1 MDGSNY
7 IPNAADITD
16 GKRLVKKMQ
25 RSRQIRKGRKRKNAF
40 RSFMCFVMNIVLIA
54 LLVYST
60 DMPQW
65 YLKEDVFSKP
75 DGKTIEILNNSIVST
90 SKIMTA
96 LKTVEVPKVPI
107 YMAKTD
113 NLKKKLLEIR
123 EDLNLE
129 EKHIFIDKE
138 TDLSFLKGFDYIVDC
153 IDDIEAKV
161 LLAKFAINNDISL
174 IASMGTGN
182 RLDPSKLIITRL
194 DKTSGDPLAKKFRYL
209 LRKENVDL
217 KKINVVASLEE
228 PLVSGQVVS
237 SMAFVPNAAG
247 LLMSSYVIKE
257 LLRRY
262 KDEVR

>member
-1 MDGSNY
+1 MNDL
-7 IPNAADITD
+7 IDT
-16 GKRLVKKMQ
+16 
-25 RSRQIRKGRKRKNAF
+25 RSKLLLGDDFNLIKNF
-40 RSFMCFVMNIVLIA
+40 KIVVIGLGG
-54 LLVYST
+54 V
-60 DMPQW
+60 
-65 YLKEDVFSKP
+65 
-75 DGKTIEILNNSIVST
+75 GSIVPLSLVR
-90 SKIMTA
+90 SGVKNLLLIDGD
-96 LKTVEVPKVPI
+96 KVEATNLNRQ
-107 YMAKTD
+107 MAYFSQDVGHFKSEV
-113 NLKKKLLEIR
+113 LKKKLLEIR

-228 PLVSGQVVS
+228 PLVSGQIVS

>member
-1 MDGSNY
+1 MNDLIDTRSKLLLGDDFNLIKNFKIVVIGLGGVGSIVPLSLVRSGVKNLLLIDGDKVDATNL
-7 IPNAADITD
+7 N
-16 GKRLVKKMQ
+16 
-25 RSRQIRKGRKRKNAF
+25 RQMAYFSQDVGHFK
-40 RSFMCFVMNIVLIA
+40 SEV
-54 LLVYST
+54 
-60 DMPQW
+60 
-65 YLKEDVFSKP
+65 LKE
-75 DGKTIEILNNSIVST
+75 
-90 SKIMTA
+90 
-96 LKTVEVPKVPI
+96 
-107 YMAKTD
+107 
-113 NLKKKLLEIR
+113 KLLEIR

-138 TDLSFLKGFDYIVDC
+138 TDFSFLKGFDYIVDC

-182 RLDPSKLIITRL
+182 RLDPSKSIITRL

>member
-1 MDGSNY
+1 MNDL
-7 IPNAADITD
+7 IDT
-16 GKRLVKKMQ
+16 
-25 RSRQIRKGRKRKNAF
+25 RSKLLLGDDFNLIKNF
-40 RSFMCFVMNIVLIA
+40 KIVVIGLGG
-54 LLVYST
+54 V
-60 DMPQW
+60 
-65 YLKEDVFSKP
+65 
-75 DGKTIEILNNSIVST
+75 GSIVPLSLVR
-90 SKIMTA
+90 SGVKNLLLIDGD
-96 LKTVEVPKVPI
+96 KVEVTNLNRQ
-107 YMAKTD
+107 MAYFSQDVGHFKSEV
-113 NLKKKLLEIR
+113 LKKKLLEIR

>member
-1 MDGSNY
+1 MNDL
-7 IPNAADITD
+7 IDT
-16 GKRLVKKMQ
+16 
-25 RSRQIRKGRKRKNAF
+25 RSKLLLGDDFNLIKNF
-40 RSFMCFVMNIVLIA
+40 KIVVIGLGG
-54 LLVYST
+54 V
-60 DMPQW
+60 
-65 YLKEDVFSKP
+65 
-75 DGKTIEILNNSIVST
+75 GSIVPLSLVR
-90 SKIMTA
+90 SGVKNLLLIDGD
-96 LKTVEVPKVPI
+96 KVEATNLNRQ
-107 YMAKTD
+107 MAYFSQDVGHFKSEV
-113 NLKKKLLEIR
+113 LKKKLLEIR

-129 EKHIFIDKE
+129 ENPIFIDKE

>member
-1 MDGSNY
+1 MNDLIDTRSKLLLGDDFNLIKNFKIVVIGLGGVGSIVPLSLVRSGVKNLLLIDGDKVDATNL
-7 IPNAADITD
+7 N
-16 GKRLVKKMQ
+16 
-25 RSRQIRKGRKRKNAF
+25 RQMAYFSQDVGHFK
-40 RSFMCFVMNIVLIA
+40 SEV
-54 LLVYST
+54 
-60 DMPQW
+60 
-65 YLKEDVFSKP
+65 LKE
-75 DGKTIEILNNSIVST
+75 
-90 SKIMTA
+90 
-96 LKTVEVPKVPI
+96 
-107 YMAKTD
+107 
-113 NLKKKLLEIR
+113 KLLEIR

-138 TDLSFLKGFDYIVDC
+138 TDFSFLKGFDYIVDC

-161 LLAKFAINNDISL
+161 LLAKFAISNDISL

-182 RLDPSKLIITRL
+182 RLDPSKLIVTRL

-228 PLVSGQVVS
+228 PLVSGQVVP

>member
-1 MDGSNY
+1 MNDLIDTRSKLLLGDDFNLIKNFKIVVIGLGGVGSIVPLSLVRSGVKNLLLIDGDKVDATNL
-7 IPNAADITD
+7 N
-16 GKRLVKKMQ
+16 
-25 RSRQIRKGRKRKNAF
+25 RQMAYFSQDVGHFK
-40 RSFMCFVMNIVLIA
+40 SEV
-54 LLVYST
+54 
-60 DMPQW
+60 
-65 YLKEDVFSKP
+65 LKE
-75 DGKTIEILNNSIVST
+75 
-90 SKIMTA
+90 
-96 LKTVEVPKVPI
+96 
-107 YMAKTD
+107 
-113 NLKKKLLEIR
+113 KLLEIR

-138 TDLSFLKGFDYIVDC
+138 TDFSFLKGFDYIVDC

-161 LLAKFAINNDISL
+161 LLAKFAISNDISL

-182 RLDPSKLIITRL
+182 RLDPSKLIVTRL

>member
-1 MDGSNY
+1 MNDLIDTRSKLLLGDDFNLIKNFKIVVIGLGGVGSIVPLSLVRSGVKNLLLIDGDKVDATNL
-7 IPNAADITD
+7 N
-16 GKRLVKKMQ
+16 
-25 RSRQIRKGRKRKNAF
+25 RQMAYFSQDVGHFK
-40 RSFMCFVMNIVLIA
+40 SEV
-54 LLVYST
+54 
-60 DMPQW
+60 
-65 YLKEDVFSKP
+65 LKE
-75 DGKTIEILNNSIVST
+75 
-90 SKIMTA
+90 
-96 LKTVEVPKVPI
+96 
-107 YMAKTD
+107 
-113 NLKKKLLEIR
+113 KLLKIR

-138 TDLSFLKGFDYIVDC
+138 TDFSFLKEFDYIVDC

-161 LLAKFAINNDISL
+161 LLAKFAISNDISL

>member
-1 MDGSNY
+1 MNDL
-7 IPNAADITD
+7 IDT
-16 GKRLVKKMQ
+16 
-25 RSRQIRKGRKRKNAF
+25 RSKLLLGDDFNLIKNF
-40 RSFMCFVMNIVLIA
+40 KIVVIGLGG
-54 LLVYST
+54 V
-60 DMPQW
+60 
-65 YLKEDVFSKP
+65 
-75 DGKTIEILNNSIVST
+75 GSIVPLSLVR
-90 SKIMTA
+90 SGVKNLLLIDGD
-96 LKTVEVPKVPI
+96 KVEATNLNRQ
-107 YMAKTD
+107 MAYFSQDVGHFKSEV
-113 NLKKKLLEIR
+113 LKKKLLEIR

-161 LLAKFAINNDISL
+161 LLGKFAINNDISL

-247 LLMSSYVIKE
+247 LVMSSYVIKE

>member
-1 MDGSNY
+1 MNDL
-7 IPNAADITD
+7 IDT
-16 GKRLVKKMQ
+16 
-25 RSRQIRKGRKRKNAF
+25 RSKLLLGDDFNLIKNF
-40 RSFMCFVMNIVLIA
+40 KIVVIGLGG
-54 LLVYST
+54 V
-60 DMPQW
+60 
-65 YLKEDVFSKP
+65 
-75 DGKTIEILNNSIVST
+75 GSIVPLSLVRSGVKNLLLIDGDKVDAT
-90 SKIMTA
+90 NLNRQMAYFSQDVGHFKS
-96 LKTVEVPKVPI
+96 EV
-107 YMAKTD
+107 
-113 NLKKKLLEIR
+113 LKKKLFEIR

-138 TDLSFLKGFDYIVDC
+138 TDFSFLKGFDYIVDC

-161 LLAKFAINNDISL
+161 LLAKFAINNDIPL

>member
-1 MDGSNY
+1 MNDL
-7 IPNAADITD
+7 IDT
-16 GKRLVKKMQ
+16 
-25 RSRQIRKGRKRKNAF
+25 RSKLLLGDDFNLIKNF
-40 RSFMCFVMNIVLIA
+40 KIVVIGLGG
-54 LLVYST
+54 V
-60 DMPQW
+60 
-65 YLKEDVFSKP
+65 
-75 DGKTIEILNNSIVST
+75 GSIVPLSLVRSGVKNLLLIDGDKVDAT
-90 SKIMTA
+90 NLNRQMAYFSQDVGHFKSEV
-96 LKTVEVPKVPI
+96 LK
-107 YMAKTD
+107 D
-113 NLKKKLLEIR
+113 RLLEIR
-123 EDLNLE
+123 EDLSLE

-138 TDLSFLKGFDYIVDC
+138 TDFSFLKVFDYIVDC

-182 RLDPSKLIITRL
+182 RLDPSKLIVTRL

>member
-1 MDGSNY
+1 MNDLIDTRSKLLLGDDFNLIKNFKIVVIGLGGVGSIVPLSLVRSGVKNLLLIDGDKVDATNL
-7 IPNAADITD
+7 N
-16 GKRLVKKMQ
+16 
-25 RSRQIRKGRKRKNAF
+25 RQMAYFSQDVGHFK
-40 RSFMCFVMNIVLIA
+40 SEV
-54 LLVYST
+54 
-60 DMPQW
+60 
-65 YLKEDVFSKP
+65 LKE
-75 DGKTIEILNNSIVST
+75 
-90 SKIMTA
+90 
-96 LKTVEVPKVPI
+96 
-107 YMAKTD
+107 
-113 NLKKKLLEIR
+113 KLLEIR

-138 TDLSFLKGFDYIVDC
+138 TDFSFLKGFDYIVDC

-161 LLAKFAINNDISL
+161 LLTKFAINNDISL

>member
-1 MDGSNY
+1 MNDL
-7 IPNAADITD
+7 IDT
-16 GKRLVKKMQ
+16 
-25 RSRQIRKGRKRKNAF
+25 RSKLLLGDDFNLIKNF
-40 RSFMCFVMNIVLIA
+40 KIVVIGLGG
-54 LLVYST
+54 V
-60 DMPQW
+60 
-65 YLKEDVFSKP
+65 
-75 DGKTIEILNNSIVST
+75 GSIVPLSLVR
-90 SKIMTA
+90 SGVKNLLLIDGD
-96 LKTVEVPKVPI
+96 KVEATNLNRQ
-107 YMAKTD
+107 MAYLSQDVGHFKSEV
-113 NLKKKLLEIR
+113 LKKKLLEIR

>member
-1 MDGSNY
+1 MNDL
-7 IPNAADITD
+7 IDT
-16 GKRLVKKMQ
+16 
-25 RSRQIRKGRKRKNAF
+25 RSKLLLGDDFNLIKNF
-40 RSFMCFVMNIVLIA
+40 KIVVIGLGG
-54 LLVYST
+54 V
-60 DMPQW
+60 
-65 YLKEDVFSKP
+65 
-75 DGKTIEILNNSIVST
+75 GSIVPLSLVR
-90 SKIMTA
+90 SGVKNLLLIDGD
-96 LKTVEVPKVPI
+96 KVEATNLNRQ
-107 YMAKTD
+107 MAYFSQDVGHFKSEV
-113 NLKKKLLEIR
+113 LKKKLLEIR

-161 LLAKFAINNDISL
+161 LLVKFAINNDISL

>member
-1 MDGSNY
+1 M
-7 IPNAADITD
+7 
-16 GKRLVKKMQ
+16 
-25 RSRQIRKGRKRKNAF
+25 
-40 RSFMCFVMNIVLIA
+40 
-54 LLVYST
+54 
-60 DMPQW
+60 
-65 YLKEDVFSKP
+65 
-75 DGKTIEILNNSIVST
+75 
-90 SKIMTA
+90 
-96 LKTVEVPKVPI
+96 
-107 YMAKTD
+107 
-113 NLKKKLLEIR
+113 
-123 EDLNLE
+123 
-129 EKHIFIDKE
+129 
-138 TDLSFLKGFDYIVDC
+138 
-153 IDDIEAKV
+153 
-161 LLAKFAINNDISL
+161 LLAKFAINNDIPL

>member
-1 MDGSNY
+1 MNDL
-7 IPNAADITD
+7 IDT
-16 GKRLVKKMQ
+16 
-25 RSRQIRKGRKRKNAF
+25 RSKLLLGDDFNLIKNF
-40 RSFMCFVMNIVLIA
+40 KIVVIGLGG
-54 LLVYST
+54 V
-60 DMPQW
+60 
-65 YLKEDVFSKP
+65 
-75 DGKTIEILNNSIVST
+75 GSIVPLSLVRSGVKNLLLIDGDKVDAT
-90 SKIMTA
+90 NLNRQMAYFSQDVGHFKS
-96 LKTVEVPKVPI
+96 EV
-107 YMAKTD
+107 
-113 NLKKKLLEIR
+113 LKKRLLEIR

-138 TDLSFLKGFDYIVDC
+138 TDFSFLKGFDYIVDC

-161 LLAKFAINNDISL
+161 LLAKFAINNDIPL

-209 LRKENVDL
+209 LRKENIDL
-217 KKINVVASLEE
+217 KKINVVTSLEE
-228 PLVSGQVVS
+228 PLVKGQVVS

-247 LLMSSYVIKE
+247 LLMSSYVLKE

>member
-1 MDGSNY
+1 MNDL
-7 IPNAADITD
+7 IDT
-16 GKRLVKKMQ
+16 
-25 RSRQIRKGRKRKNAF
+25 RSKLLLGDDFNLIKNF
-40 RSFMCFVMNIVLIA
+40 KIVVIGLGG
-54 LLVYST
+54 V
-60 DMPQW
+60 
-65 YLKEDVFSKP
+65 
-75 DGKTIEILNNSIVST
+75 GSIVPLSLVR
-90 SKIMTA
+90 SGVKNLLLIDGD
-96 LKTVEVPKVPI
+96 KVETTNLNRQ
-107 YMAKTD
+107 MAYFSQDVGHFKSEV
-113 NLKKKLLEIR
+113 LKKKLLEIR

-161 LLAKFAINNDISL
+161 LLAKFAINNNISL

>member
-1 MDGSNY
+1 MNDLIDTRSKLLLGDDFNLIKNFKIVVIGLGGVGSIVPLSLVRSGVKNLLLIDGDKVDATNL
-7 IPNAADITD
+7 N
-16 GKRLVKKMQ
+16 
-25 RSRQIRKGRKRKNAF
+25 RQMAYFSQDVGHFK
-40 RSFMCFVMNIVLIA
+40 SEV
-54 LLVYST
+54 
-60 DMPQW
+60 
-65 YLKEDVFSKP
+65 LKE
-75 DGKTIEILNNSIVST
+75 
-90 SKIMTA
+90 
-96 LKTVEVPKVPI
+96 
-107 YMAKTD
+107 
-113 NLKKKLLEIR
+113 KLLEIR

-138 TDLSFLKGFDYIVDC
+138 TDFSFLKEFDYIVDC

-161 LLAKFAINNDISL
+161 LLAKFAINNDIPL

>member
-1 MDGSNY
+1 MNDLIDTRSKLLLGDDFNLIKNFKIVVIGLGGVGSIVPLSLVRSGVKNLLLIDGDKVDATNL
-7 IPNAADITD
+7 N
-16 GKRLVKKMQ
+16 
-25 RSRQIRKGRKRKNAF
+25 RQMAYFSQDVGHFK
-40 RSFMCFVMNIVLIA
+40 SEV
-54 LLVYST
+54 
-60 DMPQW
+60 
-65 YLKEDVFSKP
+65 LKE
-75 DGKTIEILNNSIVST
+75 
-90 SKIMTA
+90 
-96 LKTVEVPKVPI
+96 
-107 YMAKTD
+107 
-113 NLKKKLLEIR
+113 KLLEIR

-138 TDLSFLKGFDYIVDC
+138 TDFSFLKGFDYIVDC

-161 LLAKFAINNDISL
+161 LLAKFAINNDIPL

-182 RLDPSKLIITRL
+182 RLDPSKLIITRR

-209 LRKENVDL
+209 LRNENIDL

>member
-1 MDGSNY
+1 MNDL
-7 IPNAADITD
+7 IDT
-16 GKRLVKKMQ
+16 
-25 RSRQIRKGRKRKNAF
+25 RSKLLLGDDFNLIKNF
-40 RSFMCFVMNIVLIA
+40 KIVVIGLGG
-54 LLVYST
+54 V
-60 DMPQW
+60 
-65 YLKEDVFSKP
+65 
-75 DGKTIEILNNSIVST
+75 GSIVPLSLVR
-90 SKIMTA
+90 SGVK
-96 LKTVEVPKVPI
+96 
-107 YMAKTD
+107 
-113 NLKKKLLEIR
+113 NLLLI
-123 EDLNLE
+123 